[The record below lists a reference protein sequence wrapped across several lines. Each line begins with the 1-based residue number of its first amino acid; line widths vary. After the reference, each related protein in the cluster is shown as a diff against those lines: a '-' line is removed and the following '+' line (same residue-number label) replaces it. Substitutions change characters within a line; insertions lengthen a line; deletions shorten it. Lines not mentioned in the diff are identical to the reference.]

1 MNNDY
6 FVREVKPCD
15 HDPRILIDSELRNN
29 EYVESFGFEWTE
41 IDGFVG
47 KESMSHGHIFGRFLL
62 PDGFVGTVSLR
73 GRNFDSGFA
82 WRFQS
87 QIPLTVI

>member
-1 MNNDY
+1 MIILLEKLNH
-6 FVREVKPCD
+6 D

-47 KESMSHGHIFGRFLL
+47 KESMSHGHIFGRFML
-62 PDGFVGTVSLR
+62 PK
-73 GRNFDSGFA
+73 NFFPGNDC
-82 WRFQS
+82 
-87 QIPLTVI
+87 